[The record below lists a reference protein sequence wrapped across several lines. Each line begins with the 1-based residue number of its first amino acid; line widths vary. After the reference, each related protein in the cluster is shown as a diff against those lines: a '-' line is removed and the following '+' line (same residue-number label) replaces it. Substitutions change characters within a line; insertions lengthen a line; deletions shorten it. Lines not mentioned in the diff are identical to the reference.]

1 MITITNKAILDYLV
15 RKIIRKK
22 RTTPKYIQIDNNGL
36 RIIWRNSKVTTKNIF
51 SRTHIED
58 KSMYIS
64 LIDYHGNEIA
74 RITRITYVISKI
86 TH

>member
-1 MITITNKAILDYLV
+1 MITVTNKTILDHLV
-15 RKIIRKK
+15 KTIIRKK
-22 RTTPKYIQIDNNGL
+22 RATPKYIQIDNNGL
-36 RIIWRNSKVTTKNIF
+36 RIIWRNSKVTTRNIF
-51 SRTHIED
+51 SRTSIED

-74 RITRITYVISKI
+74 RITYVISKI